1 MNPFA
6 RTAIALATIAL
17 LISGVAASASSQ
29 HQSDITN
36 KKELVKPTKGTALGA
51 ILAGIK
57 LVKAGDFG
65 TWIDKFC
72 HPDDLCYT
80 EKAKTALKRYDLP
93 YLKRVSPHC
102 LKGNEDSLQVTRK
115 QKLNNGEL
123 KIFIECN
130 PKGSPRPF
138 RVKQK
143 DGRWYWT
150 KV

>member
-6 RTAIALATIAL
+6 RTAIALATIAIL
-17 LISGVAASASSQ
+17 VSGVAAATSSQ
-29 HQSDITN
+29 QHSDITN
-36 KKELVKPTKGTALGA
+36 KKKVVKPTKGTALGA

-57 LVKAGDFG
+57 LVKAGDFD
-65 TWIDKFC
+65 TWIETYC

-102 LKGNEDSLQVTRK
+102 LKGSGDSLKVTRT
-115 QKLNNGEL
+115 QKLSNGEL

-143 DGRWYWT
+143 SSRWYWT